1 MSSAYLMT
9 MPILIYNVGVEML
22 YILCSRLKAQNI
34 QHDKSVK
41 VIHEVVAALF
51 DRKFTFEIQKKQE
64 VTIYKLDI
72 KKSRCKTII

>member
-1 MSSAYLMT
+1 MSSTYFMG
-9 MPILIYNVGVEML
+9 MPILIYNLGTEML

-34 QHDKSVK
+34 PHDKSVK

-64 VTIYKLDI
+64 VELSKYRFQRIMQ
-72 KKSRCKTII
+72 